1 MKSFVRSYFM
11 NLRCVYLQKNKEYV
25 YLCFIDTII
34 TIIIIVVTITKP
46 HFRKHTKYNFKRKW
60 EENFF
65 DINANPNHLLN
76 GTFQIIRKCMQTQ
89 KCNLGDTKYYLMPTS
104 SELFKVNVTW
114 SCFAASIFF
123 LHG

>member
-34 TIIIIVVTITKP
+34 NIIITVVTITKP

-89 KCNLGDTKYYLMPTS
+89 KCNLGDMKDDLMPTS
-104 SELFKVNVTW
+104 SE
-114 SCFAASIFF
+114 
-123 LHG
+123 